1 MEVYNYSRWVNSN
14 DTYSL
19 KQKVTSAIFESGLG
33 MIGQQDGLTFAIWIS
48 EGGHTALHT
57 IGDLTYIEMTSFDES
72 VVSKFK
78 SVVELI

>member
-1 MEVYNYSRWVNSN
+1 MEVYNYSRWINSN

-19 KQKVTSAIFESGLG
+19 KEKVTAAIFQSGLG
-33 MIGQQDGLTFAIWIS
+33 MIGQQDSSTFGIWIS

-57 IGDLTYIEMTSFDES
+57 IGDLTYIEMTAFDES

-78 SVVELI
+78 SIVELI

>member
-1 MEVYNYSRWVNSN
+1 MEVYNYSRWIDSS
-14 DTYSL
+14 DTYEL
-19 KQKVTSAIFESGLG
+19 KQKVTAAIFESGLG
-33 MIGQQDGLTFAIWIS
+33 MIGQQDGLTFGIWIS

-78 SVVELI
+78 SIIENL